1 MEDPHNG
8 EVNQG
13 YYNQSIY
20 FDSHD
25 LAHYREK
32 QEGQNVRVK
41 VRLRAHKKMPDGEPT
56 RYFIELKHRF
66 GAVSKK
72 DRYILDENQA
82 MDVLNGR
89 TLPGL
94 TPDHDRQNTDDVP
107 ASFYYLSRKSIFQP
121 VVSVLYHRAAY
132 HSKMYPGIRLTY
144 DTGVRASSLISFDS
158 PLSSFYPSLDPRHC
172 VIELKYPS
180 VAPRLLLKR
189 LNELGLQQ
197 ITLSKYS
204 SAVGPSSTNLSVLPT
219 PAIPPSVNPGSMESG
234 LYSNAV
240 AGFVLGSIL
249 FILDLSLLYCFALFR

>member
-1 MEDPHNG
+1 MSLHAPDYSTNRYEIKYLSPAREVRKIKENLADLFVEDPHNG

-41 VRLRAHKKMPDGEPT
+41 VRLRAHKKMPDGKPT

-66 GAVSKK
+66 GAVGKK

-94 TPDHDRQNTDDVP
+94 TPDHYRQNTDDVP

-204 SAVGPSSTNLSVLPT
+204 SAVESIFHQLVCSSHPRYS
-219 PAIPPSVNPGSMESG
+219 AI
-234 LYSNAV
+234 
-240 AGFVLGSIL
+240 
-249 FILDLSLLYCFALFR
+249 R